1 MRTRFAAA
9 ALDDPDVA
17 ASDAIIRACVHC
29 GFCTASCP
37 TYVLDGNELD
47 SPRGRIV
54 LIQEMLEKGGA
65 PDPQAVTHIDRCL
78 SCLACMTAC
87 PSGVHYGHLVD
98 HARAHIE
105 AHHVRPFAERAW
117 RAALD
122 FVLPRKNLFAP
133 ALGLGRIAK
142 PFAKL
147 FPERIQSALR
157 LVPPRA
163 SGVAPK
169 LGTRH
174 PAIGPRKF
182 RAALMPGCV
191 QGALS
196 PAIDQATIRVLTK
209 RGVEVVVPEGVGCC
223 GALSH
228 HLGKRGS
235 ALCYARSAIRGL
247 SREIAGEGLDFVVA
261 NAAGCGTMIK
271 DYGFLFRAEGAL
283 KDAASAVA
291 SRARDVTEVLDE
303 VGVGDVRA
311 PRRLKVAYQSACS
324 LQHGQKLSSLPRRL
338 LSAAGFEVAE
348 PEESHL
354 CCGSAGSYSL
364 LEPTIGQELRTRKI
378 ERLERLRPDVVASG
392 NIGCITHLGAAL
404 TRPICHTIE
413 LIDWAAGGPEPS
425 ALARRMGEEA
435 QP

>member
-9 ALDDPDVA
+9 ALEDPDVA

-29 GFCTASCP
+29 GFCTAACP

-105 AHHVRPFAERAW
+105 VHHRRPFAERVQ
-117 RAALD
+117 RALVD
-122 FVLPRKNLFAP
+122 LVLPRRSLFAP
-133 ALGLGRIAK
+133 LVALGRMAA

-147 FPERIQSALR
+147 FPARAQALLGLLPRRSSVAVPRPGARFAAVGQRR
-157 LVPPRA
+157 L
-163 SGVAPK
+163 
-169 LGTRH
+169 
-174 PAIGPRKF
+174 
-182 RAALMPGCV
+182 RAALMPSCV
-191 QGALS
+191 QGALA
-196 PAIDQATIRVLTK
+196 PAIDAATIRLLTK

-235 ALCYARSAIRGL
+235 AERFAAAAIQGL
-247 SREIAGEGLDFVVA
+247 AREIEGEGLDFVVA
-261 NAAGCGTMIK
+261 NAAGCGTMVK
-271 DYGFLFRAEGAL
+271 DYGFLFRADGAL
-283 KDAASAVA
+283 KKVAEAVA
-291 SRARDVTEVLDE
+291 ARARDITEVLAE
-303 VGVGDVRA
+303 LGVGEARA
-311 PRRLKVAYQSACS
+311 PERLKVAYQSACS
-324 LQHGQKLSSLPRRL
+324 LQHGQRLGDLPHRL
-338 LSAAGFEVAE
+338 LAGAGFEVVE
-348 PEESHL
+348 PDEAHL

-364 LEPTIGQELRTRKI
+364 LQPMRALKLRERKIGQLTRLK
-378 ERLERLRPDVVASG
+378 PDIVASG
-392 NIGCITHLGAAL
+392 NIGCITHLGAAMGL
-404 TRPICHTIE
+404 PICHTVE
-413 LIDWAAGGPEPS
+413 LIDWASGGPAPF
-425 ALARRMGEEA
+425 ALGRGAGEGR
-435 QP
+435 P